1 MGGGSDRALQLAG
14 CCPKIWQIGLEQMF
28 ATVRVGEGRD
38 VQRGD
43 DRAASISDGH
53 RQRSQTRSA
62 FLLDQRPLLS
72 GAAFQSIFQPRR
84 IGDSPARTRIGLTPS
99 TPDSAL
105 TKRQ

>member
-1 MGGGSDRALQLAG
+1 MLISDWSSDVCSSDL
-14 CCPKIWQIGLEQMF
+14 QMF

-53 RQRSQTRSA
+53 RQRSQTRSE

-72 GAAFQSIFQPRR
+72 GDEFQSIVQRRR
-84 IGDSPARTRIGLTPS
+84 IGDRKESCREKECQYVEIPGGAG
-99 TPDSAL
+99 
-105 TKRQ
+105 